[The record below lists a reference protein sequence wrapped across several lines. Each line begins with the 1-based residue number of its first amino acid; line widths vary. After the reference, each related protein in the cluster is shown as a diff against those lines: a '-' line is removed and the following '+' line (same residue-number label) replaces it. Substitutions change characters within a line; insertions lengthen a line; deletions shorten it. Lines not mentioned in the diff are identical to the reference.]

1 MRTAFDVAVASV
13 LGSDHARVGRN
24 NQDAA
29 LVVRGDRFLLGVVS
43 DGCGS
48 CHRSEVGAVLATRLV
63 ARWVPQ
69 LLLDSPAANFPAM
82 MEVARKNIVFSV
94 KQIADAVA
102 DLDHSAL
109 DTTEDGQF
117 LGGGLSADW
126 IVSDCFLATI
136 VGFFATDEH
145 VVLFRIGD
153 GYTAVNGA
161 VGRHESKDNAPAYP
175 AYDLLTMVDPET
187 REEASKVAIE
197 VFPTQSIDRLMVAT
211 DGVRHIEEREYENVP
226 GKSRPVGGLEQ
237 LWADEVFLN
246 PFRMG
251 RSLSMLNH
259 DVVVPDWAGQSLVTC
274 PSILKDDTTVISIR
288 RRA

>member
-117 LGGGLSADW
+117 LGGGLSAVEPGA
-126 IVSDCFLATI
+126 IAAV
-136 VGFFATDEH
+136 FA
-145 VVLFRIGD
+145 RR
-153 GYTAVNGA
+153 N
-161 VGRHESKDNAPAYP
+161 R
-175 AYDLLTMVDPET
+175 
-187 REEASKVAIE
+187 R
-197 VFPTQSIDRLMVAT
+197 
-211 DGVRHIEEREYENVP
+211 
-226 GKSRPVGGLEQ
+226 SR
-237 LWADEVFLN
+237 
-246 PFRMG
+246 
-251 RSLSMLNH
+251 
-259 DVVVPDWAGQSLVTC
+259 
-274 PSILKDDTTVISIR
+274 
-288 RRA
+288 